1 MTASDTIITLELGHY
16 RLRERIG
23 GSAYG
28 VIWRA
33 EGPRGTRDVALK
45 LINEAH
51 MARALPAQR
60 ERWIASAENE
70 ITFLQLLEPWD
81 ERHIVRLLD
90 SGWHNGLPVLALELL
105 DCDLA
110 RHLKALR
117 GRGERLPLARLL
129 SWMAQ
134 LNQAL
139 AKVHQYGWRYL
150 DLKPANVLVDAHL
163 GAVKLADFGTN
174 RRLSALGE
182 HSYAGTAN
190 WQAPEQFFPAG
201 GGGYATGRQSDYF
214 ALGALFYFMA
224 TGGKQL
230 RYCGECGQAYR
241 EHHTNGADVLLRR
254 HGGLPA
260 ILQADEEASF
270 VQAISDAADG
280 GQERRPFTSAPA
292 THAPA
297 YARPDATA
305 NAPANATHAT
315 PGAHTT
321 RAPHTA
327 QAALRLLRHLL
338 AAAPQARPIH
348 AIDISRQLAAI
359 AQAGGSESSE
369 RSNSAPARPDLQ
381 PGGARASGGNWL
393 PPRQVGLAPAHATHW
408 WHATAGQVQA
418 SWHSDAEA

>member
-45 LINEAH
+45 LINQTQ

-70 ITFLQLLEPWD
+70 ITFLQRLEPWD

-90 SGWHNGLPVLALELL
+90 SGWQDGLPVLALELL
-105 DCDLA
+105 DCDLG
-110 RHLKALR
+110 RHMKTLQ
-117 GRGERLPLARLL
+117 GRGEALAPERLL
-129 SWMAQ
+129 AWMAQ

-150 DLKPANVLVDAHL
+150 DLKPANVLVDARL
-163 GAVKLADFGTN
+163 GTVKLADFGTN
-174 RRLSALGE
+174 RRLDAQQE

-224 TGGKQL
+224 TGTQL
-230 RYCGECGQAYR
+230 RYCGACGKAYR
-241 EHHTNGADVLLRR
+241 EHHTAGAGLLLRQ

-260 ILQADEEASF
+260 ILQPDEEAMF
-270 VQAISDAADG
+270 TQAFASAAGGAADSLAG
-280 GQERRPFTSAPA
+280 
-292 THAPA
+292 
-297 YARPDATA
+297 
-305 NAPANATHAT
+305 NATSD
-315 PGAHTT
+315 
-321 RAPHTA
+321 
-327 QAALRLLRHLL
+327 AALRLLRHLL
-338 AAAPQARPIH
+338 AAEPQARPRH
-348 AIDISRQLAAI
+348 AIDISRQLALI
-359 AQAGGSESSE
+359 
-369 RSNSAPARPDLQ
+369 
-381 PGGARASGGNWL
+381 GAASGPAAAPSRRQADGPAPHAAYAHWT
-393 PPRQVGLAPAHATHW
+393 PRPAVALSPAQSTHW
-408 WHATAGQVQA
+408 WSAAVGHAQSRAHA
-418 SWHSDAEA
+418 EWHSDAEA

>member
-1 MTASDTIITLELGHY
+1 MTASDSIITLELGHY

-28 VIWRA
+28 VVWRA

-45 LINEAH
+45 LINEAQ

-110 RHLKALR
+110 RHMKTLR
-117 GRGERLPLARLL
+117 GRGEALAPERLL
-129 SWMAQ
+129 AWMSQ

-150 DLKPANVLVDAHL
+150 DLKPANVLVDTLL
-163 GAVKLADFGTN
+163 GNVKLADFGTN
-174 RRLSALGE
+174 RRLDAHGE

-190 WQAPEQFFPAG
+190 WQAPEQFFPAP

-214 ALGALFYFMA
+214 ALGALFYYLA
-224 TGGKQL
+224 TGGTQL
-230 RYCGECGQAYR
+230 RYCGECGLAYR
-241 EHHTNGADVLLRR
+241 NHLSGGADVLLRQQ
-254 HGGLPA
+254 GGLPA
-260 ILQADEEASF
+260 TLHADEEMLFARAFGS
-270 VQAISDAADG
+270 AGPAADAAL
-280 GQERRPFTSAPA
+280 QLLRQLLAPE
-292 THAPA
+292 PG
-297 YARPDATA
+297 ARP
-305 NAPANATHAT
+305 
-315 PGAHTT
+315 
-321 RAPHTA
+321 R
-327 QAALRLLRHLL
+327 
-338 AAAPQARPIH
+338 H

-359 AQAGGSESSE
+359 AS
-369 RSNSAPARPDLQ
+369 PAALPDQ
-381 PGGARASGGNWL
+381 RAAETPHWWTAHA
-393 PPRQVGLAPAHATHW
+393 GLAHT
-408 WHATAGQVQA
+408 
-418 SWHSDAEA
+418 SWHHGAEA

>member
-110 RHLKALR
+110 RHMKALR

-129 SWMAQ
+129 AWMAQ

-150 DLKPANVLVDAHL
+150 DLKPANVLVDVHL

-270 VQAISDAADG
+270 VEAISKAGDG
-280 GQERRPFTSAPA
+280 GQERRPA
-292 THAPA
+292 A
-297 YARPDATA
+297 Y
-305 NAPANATHAT
+305 
-315 PGAHTT
+315 
-321 RAPHTA
+321 TA
-327 QAALRLLRHLL
+327 QAASRLLRHLL
-338 AAAPQARPIH
+338 AAVPEARPIH

-369 RSNSAPARPDLQ
+369 RSNNAPGRPDSQ
-381 PGGARASGGNWL
+381 AGGAHASGGQCL
-393 PPRQVGLAPAHATHW
+393 PPRQVALAPAQGAHW
-408 WHATAGQVQA
+408 WHATVSQA
-418 SWHSDAEA
+418 QANWYSDAEA